1 MSYYDEWKKNKGNM
15 SSNTTQSKTSYYEE
29 WKKRI
34 AAEEMPNTPDW
45 STYDIDSARADLEQK
60 QATYDK
66 YYTDVDS
73 WRATVNDSK
82 IRLIDVERQLN
93 QTWGLTSK
101 QRQELENEA
110 NGLRSNISVGE
121 KYISSIDLTTPKQ
134 SIDKLK
140 KEIEDAQAWQD
151 KKAREDETNR
161 LYEDIIASP
170 DYEEITQKHESD
182 SFYEGSIGDLLKKTY
197 GAIFNPQNA
206 GNRITAANATTEYD
220 PKTMTSYN
228 SGAKDRILPKVMN
241 EKEQLVYNAYYY
253 RGEYDKAEEYYKSI
267 EGDLEERAR
276 SVANTNAANFAKAQ
290 PFWSSAQSI
299 GHSVF
304 GTPTEAAVDLIK
316 YGIDAV
322 KDPTTAKLDRNDIAD
337 TVNITRQTVS
347 EDMTPVGRFFYNTT
361 MSGLD
366 SLLSGLAFGN
376 VAGVTLALSAGSSA
390 YNEGLDRGMSSGQAM
405 AYGVASGLFEGI
417 FESWSLGNLEALK
430 EISPKTWKD
439 VVLNIAKS
447 MGVNASEEMATEI
460 ANIAYDAIFNGQLS
474 NYQEM
479 LDSGMTE
486 WEALGQFTLQVLEA
500 GASGALMGFGFGGVG
515 SAIGYFNNKGADT
528 VADIQ
533 NRMRQSASENQMY
546 ISFQNKVKDSE
557 VSTALVDIVK
567 GREVKNS
574 DLQKVIGNEAALSLL
589 NETLG
594 TDIKA
599 ENSLD
604 EARDIISKAFE
615 SSEGKTPAE
624 TKIDRN
630 RVVKSLEVN
639 LPSEKAE
646 SFATIIAD
654 IGNGNEVSDKQ
665 IASVLNN
672 KYARNALNK
681 YLGRTVEDKFTES
694 SKASD
699 VRAAMAEGDYS
710 RQGQAVLFGA
720 TLGMSENAIKGL
732 SAVVANSHADV
743 ASIARAYNVVYKAA
757 KSGKALA
764 DVSGVEALSPTQKLI
779 AYEYGV
785 MDGLVEQ
792 SESKKKATEEAEYTK
807 ESTTKDINEEA
818 EFSRESEVDE
828 GAIVTKGG
836 ETIVPVKEN
845 TAEQTRIID
854 MGKKLGVEVAFGK
867 ITKTGKNI
875 DGLFDGKVLYI
886 NTKTTSGKSA
896 YILFKH
902 EFTHFLEKSTK
913 YINFAKAVTESK
925 AFSEWLK
932 KNGYKNSTEYYAKI
946 IADYKQ
952 IGKNLEM
959 GGAQKEAIAN
969 FCAEMLFA
977 DDNSMQRFVDT
988 LSPDHKRTFG
998 EIIRDFI
1005 EWLKRKLGKGDEIAM
1020 LEKKYAEV
1028 FQSKKVDARSF
1039 VAETKDTQANFTYAE
1054 EHKQKLSEKYSS
1066 SAAVDLTTLEQ
1077 RYDKI
1082 LEIWERLG
1090 GQLDSKFL
1098 NEWNSK
1104 VGKDRAFTVFKAQ
1117 SGYKYNV
1124 ELSSM
1129 CKKGVPLFEA
1139 IDTIVKEEAMKELK
1153 VNKLGKAEKEILY
1166 DLLKTDGFDIPCAIC
1181 YVEQA
1186 RQREGD
1192 IINAFLNGNEDG
1204 KVGWNQVLHECEEKM
1219 RATGVDYR
1227 FPALDRSVATDKYV
1241 PTTVKMTES
1250 EQNAFYEA
1258 LKEIANREITKYNE
1272 LHQNEKKFKPR
1283 KLVTSLTPAAINDV
1297 FKGNISADLKIF
1309 KVLFQNPDSRF
1320 TIESDLLYASTTTHN
1335 LAYAH
1340 NALYSLFNQQGGVSG
1355 YKTKQGNVVYWGDIL
1370 DKKWEASKLRKE
1382 GGIRYQSNSDSQ
1394 MYTLLDQVQMFID
1407 LTAKGYYLQS
1417 YSKVLSYLKLLG
1429 LSKGK
1434 INASLIPKVVVY
1446 RDADGNVDW
1455 ARTQENAGLDENGNP
1470 IYDDIEGINHEE
1482 AFMLIKDAEYSKS
1495 VGGVCIGYS
1504 DNHIRTLLDDPRI
1517 QLIIGYHDK
1526 TNNPDKRYRGARY
1539 AKNYNG
1545 INEAVDSEGKTVHIG
1560 FNQYVRQAE
1569 GMFTKVG
1576 EGFEGTTTHN
1586 GKTYD
1591 ANDIPRLAADLYLEM
1606 CAKKGYTPAYN
1617 IEGIVDHPNY
1627 YKLLADFSLY
1637 DSKGNYAPHQKVEYN
1652 MPDQVPYLDENGHK
1666 RYMSAER
1673 YIRNELQKELKVR
1686 DDIAEKLADKSE
1698 AGLIPRFIKAVNG
1711 ERVADASE
1719 MVGDET
1725 QYAYTPSPAINA
1737 MYQQEYDQAVDDVL
1751 NGTYKADVVVMGQ
1764 TPKILEDIG
1773 LPQLP
1778 LLITPAHIYSVA
1790 KTEAEA
1796 KAEGRYHK
1804 NTNYHGFGD
1813 IAVKEI
1819 RDKLSD
1825 PIMVLAHQ
1833 EFTKDQ
1839 QNNHML
1845 NHRIVVLVDLSVNGK
1860 QVICP
1865 IEVSA
1870 EMKIGNDMFDSNIVV
1885 TYFDKND
1892 INSLIKEATAKE
1904 NIGETGFYYINTKKA
1919 NTLLQ
1924 GSGYQLPQHLASR
1937 MSASDVIIRHI
1948 SQNVNTKIQNIL
1960 QSQQFI
1966 RWFGDWINAPDS
1978 ASKIVNPDGTP
1989 RKMYHGTNAFIRIFD
2004 STKIS
2009 NTTKRYIPA
2018 FYFTSEPRVA
2028 EKLARYR
2035 SKTGGGDPNVM
2046 EVYLDVKNP
2055 LVLTAREYQRI
2066 GFDNKWREEILQKLK
2081 DNKHDGVIIYP
2092 EAERVPGVFEDSYN
2106 YEVDESVYANAD
2118 KYGITDDD
2126 YAWWLQHAVS
2136 NTDFTAM
2143 QVAIFNSNQA
2153 KSTSN
2158 RGTYDGG
2165 SDDVYYS
2172 YTPDSEAAST
2182 REILAN
2188 MMEPVAESETEQR
2201 LLAKYKGY
2209 LERIGNDKSE
2219 ISRLRE
2225 ERKNA
2230 SKAKKKVFTSKIEAL
2245 ERDISDTERR
2255 LSKLEEMATIKRLVE
2270 RERAKLADE
2279 ALLAG
2284 QMAQGR
2290 KDSEKLHRAIQLTQQ
2305 RFRKKE
2311 QRAYDKRHTLDTK
2324 EKIAKTVKKLDS
2336 LLRHGTKEKNIHYG
2350 LQDAVASAL
2359 EIIDINAEKT
2369 IRYNKAIAELQR
2381 KLDDAIAREDETDI
2395 EAYKAALEKKK
2406 KNFSNFEERL
2416 EKMRKAYAEIR
2427 DGKGE
2432 EIPPYYR
2439 EEAKVIEG
2447 IIEETIGKIGGV
2459 LYEDMNLEQLEQ
2471 VYKMYKVILTT
2482 VQNANKVFKGD
2493 KLADLV
2499 EDAAKIEHDLGDIK
2513 KLKEERWIGAE
2524 GAREYIWNELTPYYA
2539 FNRIGSEALMEY
2551 YWDLVR
2557 GQNVYANDI
2566 NEARNFAQS
2575 VRKKYGYKNWDLDK
2589 TYTIKDKNGKD
2600 FSLNLRHMMSIYAY
2614 SKREQAKDH
2623 MEKGGF
2629 FFNDKE
2635 TFRKDKKGL
2644 LHFIRSNE
2652 TGYKVDEGVMTS
2664 ILELMAEIDEN
2675 TIAYVDEMQEYLTK
2689 MGEKGNEVT
2698 RKMWGID
2705 IFKEKFYFPLKS
2717 KEDFIYQANTP
2728 AETSSLKND
2737 GMTKETK
2744 PHASNPIVLEAFD
2757 SVWDQHVEKMSK
2769 YHAFVIPIDNL
2780 NKVINYG
2787 TWTDGDSKSITTM
2800 IRERYSSAAVE
2811 YLNTFIKD
2819 LNGAK
2824 AQRVMGW
2831 TFLTNL
2837 VTKFK
2842 KTAVAAS
2849 MSVVVQQPT
2858 AIIRALSEID
2868 AKYFLK
2874 LPKAMGL
2881 NAKWELIQKHAP
2893 VAIIKDIGGYDAGG
2907 GRSVIDWMS
2916 DDTKRGIDKAMSK
2929 VDNLTMYGAA
2939 LGDRL
2944 GWGAIWTAVENEI
2957 ADTTNLERGSEEF
2970 YEAVGKRFTEVI
2982 VKTQVYDSTLSRS
2995 GFMRGKDGL
3004 IKMAMAFKG
3013 EPTLSINMIIDAI
3026 LQANR
3031 GKISKK
3037 HATRTIAAV
3046 YTSIIAANLAKSL
3059 IYALRDDDEDESYL
3073 EKYGQAIGSNII
3085 SDMLPITMLPIFS
3098 DIWSVLEGYTLERT
3112 DMSLIVDLYNAF
3124 TSLDSEN
3131 KTTYRKIEDLAGAM
3145 GGLLG
3150 IPAKNIL
3157 RSFREGY
3164 NVFENIFDGVDF
3176 GDIGKAFAEGVTGN
3190 EASKSES
3197 LYNAVM
3203 NKDTA
3208 RINIYR
3214 GDYKDES
3221 TYTSALKRSLREND
3235 PRVVKSVER
3244 ALLGDYTLYNNSK
3257 RAISSTSKYGVKL
3270 VNEAFA
3276 DERDYVLEKLDAAR
3290 KARKAGN
3297 MTEYNKII
3305 DQLVARGYSRAF
3317 ILKKLK

>member
-1 MSYYDEWKKNKGNM
+1 MSYLDELK
-15 SSNTTQSKTSYYEE
+15 
-29 WKKRI
+29 KKRKSSASTEMSVI
-34 AAEEMPNTPDW
+34 TNTEDSFTSGESYLEQLKEKRKAVRDEYYAAIEKQNTPDW
-45 STYDIDSARADLEQK
+45 STYDIDAARADLEQK

-82 IRLIDVERQLN
+82 IRLAEIERELAPHY
-93 QTWGLTSK
+93 GLTDEK
-101 QRQELENEA
+101 RKELENEA
-110 NGLRSNISVGE
+110 NVLRSKISAGE
-121 KYISSIDLTTPKQ
+121 KYVSSFPFDFSAAK
-134 SIDKLK
+134 SDIDKIT
-140 KEIEDAQAWQD
+140 KEIDSAQAWRD

-161 LYEDIIASP
+161 LYDEFVKSP
-170 DYEEITQKHESD
+170 DHAEIMQEHEDD
-182 SFYEGSIGDLLKKTY
+182 SFYDGTIWELLKKSY
-197 GAIFNPQNA
+197 GALFNPQNA
-206 GNRITAANATTEYD
+206 GNRITAARATTQYE
-220 PKTMTSYN
+220 PENLTVYN
-228 SGAKDRILPKVMN
+228 SGAKDTILPKFMN
-241 EKEQLVYNAYYY
+241 EKERLVYNTYYY
-253 RGEYDKAEEYYKSI
+253 REEYDKAEEYYKSI
-267 EGDLEERAR
+267 EGGLEERAR
-276 SVANTNAANFAKAQ
+276 SVANTNAAQFAEDK
-290 PFWSSAQSI
+290 PFWSSAQSV

-322 KDPTTAKLDRNDIAD
+322 KDPTTAKLDRNDMAD

-376 VAGVTLALSAGSSA
+376 IAGVTLALSAGSSA
-390 YNEGLDRGMSSGQAM
+390 YNEGLDRGMSGEQAM
-405 AYGVASGLFEGI
+405 AYGIASGLFEGI
-417 FESWSLGNLEALK
+417 FESLSLGNLNALK
-430 EISPKTWKD
+430 EISPKTFKD
-439 VVLNIAKS
+439 VAVNIAKS
-447 MGVNASEEMATEI
+447 IGVNASEETFTEI
-460 ANIAYDAIFNGQLS
+460 ANIAYDTLLNGEYS
-474 NYQEM
+474 DYQEM
-479 LDSGMTE
+479 LDAGMSKE
-486 WEALGQFTLQVLEA
+486 EALKQFVLRVLEA
-500 GASGALMGFGFGGVG
+500 GASGALMGFGFGGAG
-515 SAIGYFNNKGADT
+515 SAIGYVNNKGADT

-546 ISFQNKVKDSE
+546 ISFQNKVKDSKA
-557 VSTALVDIVK
+557 STALTDIVK
-567 GREVKNS
+567 GREVKDG
-574 DLQKVIGNEAALSLL
+574 DLQKVIGNETARSIL

-624 TKIDRN
+624 TKIDHA

-646 SFATIIAD
+646 NFATIIAD
-654 IGNGNEVSDKQ
+654 IGNGNEVTDKQ
-665 IASVLNN
+665 IATVLNN

-681 YLGRTVEDKFTES
+681 YLGRTVENKFTES

-710 RQGQAVLFGA
+710 RQGQAVLFGS
-720 TLGMSENAIKGL
+720 TLGMSGNAIKGL

-792 SESKKKATEEAEYTK
+792 SEFKKKVTEEADDTK
-807 ESTTKDINEEA
+807 ESTTKETNEEA
-818 EFSRESEVDE
+818 EISRESEVDE

-836 ETIVPVKEN
+836 ETIVLVKEN
-845 TAEQTRIID
+845 TKEQTRVID
-854 MGKKLGVEVAFGK
+854 MGKKLGVEVVFGK
-867 ITKTGKNI
+867 ITKNGKNI
-875 DGLFDGKVLYI
+875 DGLYDGKVLYI
-886 NTKTTSGKSA
+886 NPEMTSGSGA
-896 YILFKH
+896 YVLFKH
-902 EFTHFLEKSTK
+902 EFTHFLERTGKK
-913 YINFAKAVTESK
+913 YDDFAVEVTSSK
-925 AFSEWLK
+925 AFAEFV
-932 KNGYKNSTEYYAKI
+932 KNKGFKNSVEYYSKI
-946 IADYKQ
+946 ISDYNK
-952 IGKNLEM
+952 IGKLLDPNTNQAE
-959 GGAQKEAIAN
+959 AQKEAVAN
-969 FCAEMLFA
+969 FCAEMLYA
-977 DDNSMQRFVDT
+977 KDDSMQRFVDT
-988 LSPDHKRTFG
+988 LSADNKRTFG
-998 EIIRDFI
+998 QLIRDFI
-1005 EWLKRKLGKGDEIAM
+1005 DWLKQKLGKTDEIAM

-1028 FQSKKVDARSF
+1028 FQSKRFDAKSF
-1039 VAETKDTQANFTYAE
+1039 VAETKDTQANFVYAE
-1054 EHKQKLSEKYSS
+1054 QHKQKLSEKYSS

-1077 RYDKI
+1077 RYEKI

-1166 DLLKTDGFDIPCAIC
+1166 DLLKSDGFDIPCAIC

-1192 IINAFLNGNEDG
+1192 IINAFLNGNDEG
-1204 KVGWNQVLHECEEKM
+1204 KVGWNQVLHEVEAKM
-1219 RATGVDYR
+1219 ASAGVAYT
-1227 FPALDRSVATDKYV
+1227 FPSLDRSVATDKYV

-1272 LHQNEKKFKPR
+1272 SRQGEKKFKPR
-1283 KLVTSLTPAAINDV
+1283 KLVTSLTPTAINDV
-1297 FKGNISADLKIF
+1297 FKGNISSDIKIF

-1335 LAYAH
+1335 LAYSH

-1455 ARTQENAGLDENGNP
+1455 AGTQENAGLDENGNP

-1482 AFMLIKDAEYSKS
+1482 AFMLIKDADYSKS

-1504 DNHIRTLLDDPRI
+1504 DNHIRTLLDDSRI
-1517 QLIIGYHDK
+1517 QLIIGFHDK

-1606 CAKKGYTPAYN
+1606 CAKKGYAPAYN
-1617 IEGIVDHPNY
+1617 IEGIVDHKNY

-1666 RYMSAER
+1666 RYMSTER

-1698 AGLIPRFIKAVNG
+1698 AGLIPRFIKKIN
-1711 ERVADASE
+1711 ERE
-1719 MVGDET
+1719 NLEK
-1725 QYAYTPSPAINA
+1725 
-1737 MYQQEYDQAVDDVL
+1737 YDQLSPNKKVLDMISSVKSKNHNDNDKVYFNNVSNEIADIIEKITGVNVKGFKVAIEARMVEHILKRHGENGQQDQSMSDD
-1751 NGTYKADVVVMGQ
+1751 N
-1764 TPKILEDIG
+1764 
-1773 LPQLP
+1773 
-1778 LLITPAHIYSVA
+1778 
-1790 KTEAEA
+1790 
-1796 KAEGRYHK
+1796 
-1804 NTNYHGFGD
+1804 D
-1813 IAVKEI
+1813 IA
-1819 RDKLSD
+1819 KLE
-1825 PIMVLAHQ
+1825 LA
-1833 EFTKDQ
+1833 
-1839 QNNHML
+1839 L
-1845 NHRIVVLVDLSVNGK
+1845 
-1860 QVICP
+1860 
-1865 IEVSA
+1865 
-1870 EMKIGNDMFDSNIVV
+1870 
-1885 TYFDKND
+1885 
-1892 INSLIKEATAKE
+1892 
-1904 NIGETGFYYINTKKA
+1904 
-1919 NTLLQ
+1919 
-1924 GSGYQLPQHLASR
+1924 
-1937 MSASDVIIRHI
+1937 
-1948 SQNVNTKIQNIL
+1948 
-1960 QSQQFI
+1960 
-1966 RWFGDWINAPDS
+1966 
-1978 ASKIVNPDGTP
+1978 
-1989 RKMYHGTNAFIRIFD
+1989 
-2004 STKIS
+2004 
-2009 NTTKRYIPA
+2009 TT
-2018 FYFTSEPRVA
+2018 
-2028 EKLARYR
+2028 
-2035 SKTGGGDPNVM
+2035 PNVM
-2046 EVYLDVKNP
+2046 RYGGKTQAYTYFL
-2055 LVLTAREYQRI
+2055 
-2066 GFDNKWREEILQKLK
+2066 DNK
-2081 DNKHDGVIIYP
+2081 NKTADTVLYEMYLGD
-2092 EAERVPGVFEDSYN
+2092 DSYYIVQAVPDTKAKTLFVVSAFIGEQGYTGQNKKGTSQLNDANAPPRTPENDFVIVPN
-2106 YEVDESVYANAD
+2106 YSVSQNSDLSIDSEKNIFDES
-2118 KYGITDDD
+2118 
-2126 YAWWLQHAVS
+2126 
-2136 NTDFTAM
+2136 
-2143 QVAIFNSNQA
+2143 QA
-2153 KSTSN
+2153 
-2158 RGTYDGG
+2158 
-2165 SDDVYYS
+2165 S
-2172 YTPDSEAAST
+2172 YTPTSEEAST

-2188 MMEPVAESETEQR
+2188 MMDTVAESEREKN

-2209 LERIGNDKSE
+2209 LERIDNNKAE
-2219 ISRLRE
+2219 IARLKE
-2225 ERKNA
+2225 ERKAA
-2230 SKAKKKVFTSKIEAL
+2230 SKAKKNVFTSKIQAL
-2245 ERDISDTERR
+2245 EKDISDTERR
-2255 LSKLEEMATIKRLVE
+2255 LSNLEAMDTIKRLVE
-2270 RERAKLADE
+2270 KERQAMADE
-2279 ALLAG
+2279 ARLAGQMAQGRRDAKILRTANERLEAQKAEAREQQKQSVIDIATAREEGVLAG

-2290 KDSEKLHRAIQLTQQ
+2290 KDSEKLHRAIQLTKQ

-2311 QRAYDKRHTLDTK
+2311 QRVYDKRHTLDTK

-2350 LQDAVASAL
+2350 LQGAVASAL
-2359 EIIDINAEKT
+2359 EILDINAEKT

-2381 KLDDAIAREDETDI
+2381 KLDDAIARKDETDI
-2395 EAYKAALEKKK
+2395 EAYEAALEKKK

-2416 EKMRKAYAEIR
+2416 EKMRKAYEDIQT
-2427 DGKGE
+2427 GE
-2432 EIPPYYR
+2432 GSKDIAPYYK
-2439 EEAKVIEG
+2439 EEAKVIERV
-2447 IIEETIGKIGGV
+2447 IKETIEKIGGV

-2471 VYKMYKVILTT
+2471 VYKMYKMILTT
-2482 VQNANKVFKGD
+2482 VQNANKVFKGE

-2499 EDAAKIEHDLGDIK
+2499 EDAGKIEHDLGDIK

-2539 FNRIGSEALMEY
+2539 FNRIGSETLMEY

-2557 GQNVYANDI
+2557 GQDTYARDVE
-2566 NEARNFAQS
+2566 EAKNFAQA

-2600 FSLNLRHMMSIYAY
+2600 FSLSLKHMMSIYAY

-2623 MEKGGF
+2623 MENGGF

-2652 TGYKVDEGVMTS
+2652 TGYKVDETVMTS

-2675 TIAYVDEMQEYLTK
+2675 TIAYVDEMQDYLTK

-2787 TWTDGDSKSITTM
+2787 TWAEGESKSITTM
-2800 IRERYSSAAVE
+2800 LRERYSSAAVD

-2824 AQRVMGW
+2824 AQRAMGW
-2831 TFLTNL
+2831 TFITNL
-2837 VTKFK
+2837 VTRFK

-2858 AIIRALSEID
+2858 AILRSLSEID
-2868 AKYFLK
+2868 AKYFAK

-2929 VDNLTMYGAA
+2929 VDDLTMYGAA

-2957 ADTTNLERGSEEF
+2957 ADTTSLERGSEEF

-3013 EPTLSINMIIDAI
+3013 EPTLSINMIMDAL

-3037 HATRTIAAV
+3037 QAARTIAAV
-3046 YTSIIAANLAKSL
+3046 YASIIAAALAKSL

-3073 EKYGQAIGSNII
+3073 EKYGQAFGGTVAEWFPLT
-3085 SDMLPITMLPIFS
+3085 MPLTMLPIFS
-3098 DIWSVLEGYTLERT
+3098 DVLSVLEGYTLERT
-3112 DMSLIVDLYNAF
+3112 DMSLIVDLYDAF
-3124 TSLDSEN
+3124 KSLDSEN

-3145 GGLLG
+3145 GGLFG

-3176 GDIGKAFAEGVTGN
+3176 GDIGKAFSEGVTGN

-3203 NKDTA
+3203 NKDSA

-3214 GDYKDES
+3214 EDYKDES

-3257 RAISSTSKYGVKL
+3257 RVISSTSKYGVKL

-3276 DERDYVLEKLDAAR
+3276 DERDYVLDKLDAAR
-3290 KARKAGN
+3290 KARREGDMK
-3297 MTEYNKII
+3297 EYNKII
-3305 DQLVARGYSRAF
+3305 DALVARGYSKAF
-3317 ILKKLK
+3317 ILKKLGK